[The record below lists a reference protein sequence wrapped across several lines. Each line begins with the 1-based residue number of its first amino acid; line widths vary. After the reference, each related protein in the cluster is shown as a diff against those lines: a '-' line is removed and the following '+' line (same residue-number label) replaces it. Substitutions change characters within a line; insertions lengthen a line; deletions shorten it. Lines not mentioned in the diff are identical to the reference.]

1 MSRGAAAR
9 KALPAPSRGSA
20 SSFPRKRESNV
31 PTADIYA
38 YRRRRFWLFVALVVY
53 LGAMGIARVHVQ
65 ALVAEAS
72 LEVSSKDARL
82 QQLLLENEKLKVESV
97 TLRSPARI
105 ERYALKRLGMVRPD
119 QVHYITVDTPARH
132 VARGSVKLVASK

>member
-9 KALPAPSRGSA
+9 KESRSVLDSA
-20 SSFPRKRESNV
+20 RIVKQK

-53 LGAMGIARVHVQ
+53 LGAMGVARVHVQ
-65 ALVAEAS
+65 ALVAETT
-72 LEVSSKDARL
+72 LQVSSTDARL
-82 QQLLLENEKLKVESV
+82 KQLVLENEKLKVESV

-105 ERYALKRLGMVRPD
+105 ERYALKRLGMIRPD
-119 QVHYITVDTPARH
+119 QVHYITIDTPARR
-132 VARGSVKLVASK
+132 VAGGSARLVASK